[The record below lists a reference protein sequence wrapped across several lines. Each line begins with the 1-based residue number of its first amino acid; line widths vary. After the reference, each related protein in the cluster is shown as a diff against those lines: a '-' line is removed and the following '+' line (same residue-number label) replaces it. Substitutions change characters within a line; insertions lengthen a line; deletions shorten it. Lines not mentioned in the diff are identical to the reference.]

1 MNRDELRMAL
11 ETALTGRRLLSH
23 PFYRRWVRGELTV
36 DDLRGYA
43 EQYRCFEASLPVT
56 LGRVRDGISDGA
68 VRAIVQGNLDD
79 ETGAEGI
86 SHLELFERFMG
97 ALDARRDGN
106 PGGAMAHLLSTYD
119 ALTDGGPVGGL
130 SALLAYEVQVPEIA
144 VSKAAGLTAHHGMSQ
159 EQVAFWNVHAS
170 IDGAHAEWLL
180 EGLARLEAPAAEV
193 AAAARTAA
201 DSWWEFLDECEARLA
216 VPARG

>member
-1 MNRDELRMAL
+1 
-11 ETALTGRRLLSH
+11 
-23 PFYRRWVRGELTV
+23 
-36 DDLRGYA
+36 
-43 EQYRCFEASLPVT
+43 
-56 LGRVRDGISDGA
+56 
-68 VRAIVQGNLDD
+68 
-79 ETGAEGI
+79 
-86 SHLELFERFMG
+86 
-97 ALDARRDGN
+97 
-106 PGGAMAHLLSTYD
+106 
-119 ALTDGGPVGGL
+119 
-130 SALLAYEVQVPEIA
+130 
-144 VSKAAGLTAHHGMSQ
+144 MSQ